1 MRGEKGSRRQT
12 AEVVLTVLRDQPRPP
27 LQEETDAPAAR
38 LDELDGA
45 AVRHVLG
52 ALSVDLDDLVPDLQ
66 RKDGAQRGSKARSG
80 QSRVAQR
87 TKERRKLQSPRQT
100 LDCDSRE
107 AE

>member
-1 MRGEKGSRRQT
+1 M
-12 AEVVLTVLRDQPRPP
+12 VLTVLRDQPRPP

-66 RKDGAQRGSKARSG
+66 RKDGCHKRIKSPVGTKSGCSKDKG
-80 QSRVAQR
+80 E
-87 TKERRKLQSPRQT
+87 KETSESPT
-100 LDCDSRE
+100 NT
-107 AE
+107 